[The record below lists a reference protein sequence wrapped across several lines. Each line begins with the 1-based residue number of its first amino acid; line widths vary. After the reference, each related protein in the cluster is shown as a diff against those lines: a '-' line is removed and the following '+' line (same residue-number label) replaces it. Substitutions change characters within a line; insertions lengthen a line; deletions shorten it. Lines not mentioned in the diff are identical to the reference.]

1 VKQYLDL
8 LRDVM
13 ENGKRKEQRAALSDG
28 TKPYC
33 LSVFGRQVR
42 YDLKE
47 GFPLITTKKM
57 PFKAIV
63 HELIWFLRG
72 DTNIRYLKENG
83 VKIWDAW
90 ADESGE
96 LGPVYPKQWRRWKGP
111 QGEVDQIQRL
121 VDNIAKVRDNPH
133 HPCGRRLIVTAWNPA
148 DMPVE
153 TTPTGCHTLAQW
165 NVTNGWLSCQLYQR
179 SGDMLLGVPFN
190 IACYALLTHL
200 LANLTGLKVDE
211 FIHTLGDAHIYSNH
225 SIQVRYQLKL
235 KPHPLPTLL
244 IDSEFTSLDTLH
256 DSMVSLRSYKSHGTI
271 KGEVAV

>member
-1 VKQYLDL
+1 MKQYLDL
-8 LRDVM
+8 LSDVLD
-13 ENGKRKEQRAALSDG
+13 NGCRKEQRAALSDG

-47 GFPLITTKKM
+47 GFPLVTTKKM
-57 PFKAIV
+57 PFKSIV
-63 HELIWFLRG
+63 HELVWFLRG
-72 DTNIRYLKENG
+72 DTNISYLKEKN

-133 HPCGRRLIVTAWNPA
+133 DPCGRRLIVTAWNPA

-165 NVTNGWLSCQLYQR
+165 YVIDGKLSCQLYQR

-200 LANLTGLKVDE
+200 LAKLTNLNVDE

-225 SIQVRYQLKL
+225 IGQVRDQIKR
-235 KPHPLPTLL
+235 KRCPLPVLL
-244 IDSEFTSLDTLH
+244 IDSSFTSLDTLH
-256 DSMVSLRSYKSHGTI
+256 ADMVSLRSYKSHGAI